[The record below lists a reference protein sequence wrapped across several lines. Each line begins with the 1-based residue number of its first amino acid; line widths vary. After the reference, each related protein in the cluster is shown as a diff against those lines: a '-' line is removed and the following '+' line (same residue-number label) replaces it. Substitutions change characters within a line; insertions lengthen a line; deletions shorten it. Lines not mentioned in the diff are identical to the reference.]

1 MARALSIGEISRRC
15 LSGQITLEGTRW
27 PAVLKKALFASLA
40 GGCLV
45 LVLEPDH
52 SAGLPLLSAFGL
64 WSTHIFFALALFVL
78 SLAVLLRLGLPGPLP
93 AAAALLLLPVIFAPV
108 SLLLDVGFGNPDEE
122 LASAAGLAAAYLS
135 EVLAVVPVT
144 VAAAL
149 VMSFVLYRAAALRAA
164 RAEAAGPV
172 PVPAPAPDR
181 APVLRA
187 LFAGVPTA
195 LGDDIIRLH
204 AQDHY
209 VELVTAEGRCLLS
222 ERFSDCVER
231 LRAVPGLQC
240 HRSHW
245 VSLQH
250 VTGLAPSG
258 SAYLCSLSNGD
269 RVPVSRRRYA
279 ELKGRLDPSRFESG
293 PEGDA

>member
-1 MARALSIGEISRRC
+1 MSIGKISRRC

-27 PAVLKKALFASLA
+27 PAVLKNALFASLA

-78 SLAVLLRLGLPGPLP
+78 SLALLLRLGLPGPLP

-108 SLLLDVGFGNPDEE
+108 SLLLDLGFGNPDEE
-122 LASAAGLAAAYLS
+122 LASAAGLATAYLS

-144 VAAAL
+144 FAAAL

-164 RAEAAGPV
+164 RADVSGPRRTR
-172 PVPAPAPDR
+172 DR
-181 APVLRA
+181 APVLRG
-187 LFAGVPTA
+187 LFAGMPPA

-209 VELVTAEGRCLLS
+209 VELVTAEGSCLLS

-231 LRAVPGLQC
+231 VQAVPGLQC

-245 VSLQH
+245 ISLRH
-250 VTGLAPSG
+250 VTGLAPAG
-258 SAYLCSLSNGD
+258 SAYRCTLSNGD